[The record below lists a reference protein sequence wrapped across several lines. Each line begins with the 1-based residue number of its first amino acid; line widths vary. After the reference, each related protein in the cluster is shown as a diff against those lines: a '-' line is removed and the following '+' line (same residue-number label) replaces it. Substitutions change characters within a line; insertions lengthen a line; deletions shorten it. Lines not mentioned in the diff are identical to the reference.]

1 MRLVTW
7 TTPRI
12 TTRIATFTIWIAA
25 CFLLAV
31 CYGAETL
38 NPLVEA
44 ARDGNE
50 AGVQVA
56 LRNHADVNAA
66 EPDGTT
72 ALAWAA
78 RIDDV
83 EIADLLLRAGANA
96 NASNK
101 YGVTP
106 ISLACTNGSAAMIE
120 KLIASGADANAKL
133 PEGETALMTASR
145 TGKVDAVQVLL
156 KHGADVNAKETW
168 RGQTALM
175 WAAAEGHVEV
185 VQALMKAGADM
196 HVRSKAPP
204 ARINPYETPA
214 LARTATATDRTSA
227 ITEKTST
234 TTGKIAA
241 LDAETPAEDK
251 TPADGKPAAAGR
263 SGGGGR
269 GGAARAADFTPL
281 LFAVRNGHIPVVKA
295 LLAAGADPNETL
307 GDGTSALVLAAL
319 NARYELGVVLLDH
332 DARPNADGSGFTALH
347 QVVWTR
353 RPNIHKTP
361 AAVPSGNLDSIGF
374 AKALVAHGGN
384 VNARE
389 TKEPNDGNLGKLKR
403 IGATPFLLA
412 AKGADP
418 EMMRVLLALGADPTL
433 STSEHITPLEAAAG
447 VGVYR
452 VAESPGTNDE
462 AFECVKIAFEHDSD
476 VNHIDDVGRT
486 AMHGAALRGANNIVQ
501 FLYDHGAKLDI
512 VDKKGWTPLVIAEGV
527 FYPDVFKTELQT
539 AELLRKLGAK
549 EIEASDAV
557 RYAGME
563 KDGRESAGGIDTT
576 VGRGSF
582 DTPPPA
588 PPKPV
593 TPAATA
599 PAIPKN

>member
-1 MRLVTW
+1 MR
-7 TTPRI
+7 I
-12 TTRIATFTIWIAA
+12 TIWIA
-25 CFLLAV
+25 CFLVGAV
-31 CYGAETL
+31 SDGAEKI

-44 ARDGNE
+44 AQNGNK
-50 AGVQVA
+50 AGVQLA

-72 ALAWAA
+72 ALQWAA
-78 RIDDV
+78 QMDDL
-83 EIADLLLRAGANA
+83 EIADILLAAGAYA
-96 NASNK
+96 NAANN

-106 ISLACTNGSAAMIE
+106 LALACTNGSAAMIE
-120 KLIASGADANAKL
+120 KLLRAGADPNSKL
-133 PEGETALMTASR
+133 REGETALMTASR
-145 TGKVDAVQVLL
+145 TGKLDAVQVLL

-185 VQALMKAGADM
+185 VQALLKAGADM
-196 HVRSKAPP
+196 HARSKAPP
-204 ARINPYETPA
+204 VPINP
-214 LARTATATDRTSA
+214 
-227 ITEKTST
+227 
-234 TTGKIAA
+234 
-241 LDAETPAEDK
+241 DAP
-251 TPADGKPAAAGR
+251 KPAAGKPP
-263 SGGGGR
+263 
-269 GGAARAADFTPL
+269 AARAPRPTDFTPL

-307 GDGTSALVLAAL
+307 ADGTSALVLAAM

-374 AKALVAHGGN
+374 AKALVAHGAN

-403 IGATPFLLA
+403 IGATPFILA

-418 EMMRVLLALGADPTL
+418 EMMRVLLALGADATL
-433 STSEHITPLEAAAG
+433 STNEHITPLEAAAG

-462 AFECVKIAFEHDSD
+462 ALECVKIALEHGGD

-501 FLYDHGAKLDI
+501 LLYDHGAKLDI

-527 FYPDVFKTELQT
+527 FYPDVFKTEIQT

-549 EIEASDAV
+549 EVEVSEAV

-582 DTPPPA
+582 EAPPPM

-593 TPAATA
+593 TPGATT
-599 PAIPKN
+599 PTSPKN

>member
-1 MRLVTW
+1 MRAGSW
-7 TTPRI
+7 FTT
-12 TTRIATFTIWIAA
+12 
-25 CFLLAV
+25 CFLLAAS
-31 CYGAETL
+31 YGAENL

-44 ARDGNE
+44 AQNGNK
-50 AGVQVA
+50 AGVQLA

-66 EPDGTT
+66 QPDGTT
-72 ALAWAA
+72 ALEWAA
-78 RIDDV
+78 RLDDL
-83 EIADLLLRAGANA
+83 EIADILLGAGANA
-96 NASNK
+96 KAANK

-106 ISLACTNGSAAMIE
+106 ISLAATNGSAAMIE
-120 KLIASGADANAKL
+120 RLIRAGADSNSTL

-145 TGKVDAVQVLL
+145 TGKLDAVQVLL
-156 KHGADVNAKETW
+156 KHGADVNAKENW

-185 VQALMKAGADM
+185 VEALLKAGADM
-196 HVRSKAPP
+196 HARAKAPP
-204 ARINPYETPA
+204 PPPIDPDDDPA
-214 LARTATATDRTSA
+214 AGA
-227 ITEKTST
+227 
-234 TTGKIAA
+234 
-241 LDAETPAEDK
+241 
-251 TPADGKPAAAGR
+251 KPAAADNK
-263 SGGGGR
+263 
-269 GGAARAADFTPL
+269 AATEEKARPENKPPAKRKPRPTDFTPF

-295 LLAAGADPNETL
+295 LLAAGADPNEAL
-307 GDGTSALVLAAL
+307 SDGTSALVLAAM

-389 TKEPNDGNLGKLKR
+389 TKEPDDGNLGKLKR

-418 EMMRVLLALGADPTL
+418 EMMRVLLSLGADPTL
-433 STSEHITPLEAAAG
+433 STNEHITPLEAAAG

-462 AFECVKIAFEHDSD
+462 AMECVKIAFEHGGE
-476 VNHIDDVGRT
+476 VNHVDDVGRT

-501 FLYDHGAKLDI
+501 FLYDHGAQLDV
-512 VDKKGWTPLVIAEGV
+512 VDKKGWTPLIIAEGV
-527 FYPDVFKTELQT
+527 FYPDVFKTEVQT

-549 EIEASDAV
+549 EIEVSEAV
-557 RYAGME
+557 RYAGMD
-563 KDGRESAGGIDTT
+563 KDGRESAGGFDTT

-582 DTPPPA
+582 EAPPM

-593 TPAATA
+593 TPAG
-599 PAIPKN
+599 KN

>member
-1 MRLVTW
+1 MT
-7 TTPRI
+7 
-12 TTRIATFTIWIAA
+12 A

-31 CYGAETL
+31 CFGAENL

-44 ARDGNE
+44 ARDGNK
-50 AGVQVA
+50 AGVQA
-56 LRNHADVNAA
+56 GLRNHVDVNAA

-78 RIDDV
+78 RLDDV

-96 NASNK
+96 NAANK

-120 KLIASGADANAKL
+120 KLIAAGADANSKL

-145 TGKVDAVQVLL
+145 TGKLDAVQILL

-175 WAAAEGHVEV
+175 WAASEGHVEV
-185 VQALMKAGADM
+185 VQALLKAGADM
-196 HVRSKAPP
+196 HARSKAPP
-204 ARINPYETPA
+204 ARINPYEAPSVA
-214 LARTATATDRTSA
+214 PKAND
-227 ITEKTST
+227 
-234 TTGKIAA
+234 KIAA
-241 LDAETPAEDK
+241 ITDK
-251 TPADGKPAAAGR
+251 IATKTDKIPPITIEAPPEEKTAADGKPAPAGR
-263 SGGGGR
+263 NGGGGR

-307 GDGTSALVLAAL
+307 ADGTSALVLAAM

-374 AKALVAHGGN
+374 AKALIAHGGN
-384 VNARE
+384 INARE

-501 FLYDHGAKLDI
+501 FLYDRGAKLD
-512 VDKKGWTPLVIAEGV
+512 VADKKGWTPLVIAEGV

-549 EIEASDAV
+549 EIDVSEAV

-582 DTPPPA
+582 DMPPPT

-599 PAIPKN
+599 PGIPKN

>member
-1 MRLVTW
+1 M
-7 TTPRI
+7 
-12 TTRIATFTIWIAA
+12 RIAICIAG
-25 CFLLAV
+25 CLLHAV
-31 CYGAETL
+31 SYGAENL
-38 NPLVEA
+38 SPLMEA
-44 ARDGNE
+44 VQNGNE
-50 AGVQVA
+50 AGVQRA
-56 LRNHADVNAA
+56 LANHADVNAV
-66 EPDGTT
+66 EPDGST
-72 ALAWAA
+72 ALLWAA
-78 RIDDV
+78 RVDDV
-83 EIADLLLRAGANA
+83 EIAQILLAAGARA
-96 NASNK
+96 NAANK

-120 KLIASGADANAKL
+120 RLIRAGADPNSKL

-145 TGKVDAVQVLL
+145 TGRLDAVQVLL
-156 KHGADVNAKETW
+156 KHGAEVNAKETW

-185 VQALMKAGADM
+185 VQALLQAGADM
-196 HVRSKAPP
+196 HARSKAPP
-204 ARINPYETPA
+204 VPVDPYEMPV
-214 LARTATATDRTSA
+214 
-227 ITEKTST
+227 KPV
-234 TTGKIAA
+234 AA
-241 LDAETPAEDK
+241 EG
-251 TPADGKPAAAGR
+251 GKPAGDAKPAP
-263 SGGGGR
+263 
-269 GGAARAADFTPL
+269 AKRAPRPADFTPL

-307 GDGTSALVLAAL
+307 SDGTSALVLAAM

-374 AKALVAHGGN
+374 AKALIAHGGN

-389 TKEPNDGNLGKLKR
+389 TKEPIDGNLGKLKR

-433 STSEHITPLEAAAG
+433 STNEHITPLEAAAG

-462 AFECVKIAFEHDSD
+462 ALECVKIAFEHGGE

-486 AMHGAALRGANNIVQ
+486 AMHGAALRGANDIVQ
-501 FLYDHGAKLDI
+501 FLYDHGARLDV

-549 EIEASDAV
+549 EIEVSEAV

-563 KDGRESAGGIDTT
+563 KDGKESAGGFDTT

-582 DTPPPA
+582 EAPPM

-593 TPAATA
+593 TPAAST
-599 PAIPKN
+599 KN

>member
-1 MRLVTW
+1 MR
-7 TTPRI
+7 P
-12 TTRIATFTIWIAA
+12 AIWISA
-25 CFLLAV
+25 CFLLTAA
-31 CYGAETL
+31 YGAERID
-38 NPLVEA
+38 PLIEA
-44 ARDGNE
+44 AQNGNK
-50 AGVQVA
+50 AGVQLA
-56 LRNHADVNAA
+56 LRNHAYVNAA
-66 EPDGTT
+66 EHDGTT
-72 ALAWAA
+72 ALHWAV
-78 RIDDV
+78 RVDDV
-83 EIADLLLRAGANA
+83 EIADILLAAGADAKAA
-96 NASNK
+96 NQ

-106 ISLACTNGSAAMIE
+106 LSLACTNGSAAMIE
-120 KLIASGADANAKL
+120 KLIKAGADPNTKSS
-133 PEGETALMTASR
+133 EGETALMTASR
-145 TGKVDAVQVLL
+145 TGKPDAVQILL
-156 KHGADVNAKETW
+156 KNGADVNAKETW

-175 WAAAEGHVEV
+175 WAASEGHTEV
-185 VQALMKAGADM
+185 VEALLKAGADM
-196 HVRSKAPP
+196 HARSKAPP
-204 ARINPYETPA
+204 ARINPYESPVPEA
-214 LARTATATDRTSA
+214 
-227 ITEKTST
+227 
-234 TTGKIAA
+234 KIAVA
-241 LDAETPAEDK
+241 Q
-251 TPADGKPAAAGR
+251 
-263 SGGGGR
+263 GGR
-269 GGAARAADFTPL
+269 GGTARPTDFTPL

-307 GDGTSALVLAAL
+307 ADGTSALVLAAM

-332 DARPNADGSGFTALH
+332 DARPNANGSGFTALH

-374 AKALVAHGGN
+374 AKALVQHGADA
-384 VNARE
+384 NARE

-433 STSEHITPLEAAAG
+433 STNEHITPLEAAAG

-452 VAESPGTNDE
+452 VAESPGTNEE
-462 AFECVKIAFEHDSD
+462 AFECVKIAFEHGGE

-527 FYPDVFKTELQT
+527 FYPDVFKTEFQT

-549 EIEASDAV
+549 EIEVSEAV

-563 KDGRESAGGIDTT
+563 KDGRESAGGYDTT
-576 VGRGSF
+576 VGRGGSF
-582 DTPPPA
+582 DAPQ

-593 TPAATA
+593 VPVTPAT
-599 PAIPKN
+599 PKN

>member
-1 MRLVTW
+1 MRMRVL
-7 TTPRI
+7 
-12 TTRIATFTIWIAA
+12 IAT

-31 CYGAETL
+31 FAGAENV

-44 ARDGNE
+44 ARNGNRAE
-50 AGVQVA
+50 VQRA

-72 ALAWAA
+72 ALEWAA

-83 EIADLLLRAGANA
+83 EIADMLLGAGANA
-96 NASNK
+96 KAANK

-106 ISLACTNGSAAMIE
+106 LSLACTNGSAPMIE
-120 KLIASGADANAKL
+120 KLISAGADANSKL
-133 PEGETALMTASR
+133 PEGETVLMTASR
-145 TGKVDAVQVLL
+145 TGKPDAVQVLL

-168 RGQTALM
+168 RGQTDLM
-175 WAAAEGHVEV
+175 WAAAAGNVEV
-185 VQALMKAGADM
+185 VQALLRAGADM
-196 HVRSKAPP
+196 HARSKAPP
-204 ARINPYETPA
+204 PPPIDPDDQPVNRKPA
-214 LARTATATDRTSA
+214 ATDA
-227 ITEKTST
+227 
-234 TTGKIAA
+234 
-241 LDAETPAEDK
+241 K
-251 TPADGKPAAAGR
+251 TPPDDKLATDGKPAAGR
-263 SGGGGR
+263 GGGR
-269 GGAARAADFTPL
+269 GRAPRPSDFTPF

-295 LLAAGADPNETL
+295 LLAAGADPNEAL
-307 GDGTSALVLAAL
+307 SDGTSALVLAAM

-361 AAVPSGNLDSIGF
+361 APVPSGNLDSIGF

-384 VNARE
+384 VNARQ
-389 TKEPNDGNLGKLKR
+389 TKEPIDGNLGKLKR

-418 EMMRVLLALGADPTL
+418 EMMRVLLSLGADPTL
-433 STSEHITPLEAAAG
+433 STNEHITPLEAAAG

-462 AFECVKIAFEHDSD
+462 AMECVKIAFEHGGD

-501 FLYDHGAKLDI
+501 FLYDHGAKLDV

-527 FYPDVFKTELQT
+527 FYPDVFKSEVQT

-549 EIEASDAV
+549 EIEVSEAV

-563 KDGRESAGGIDTT
+563 KDGRESAGGFDTT

-582 DTPPPA
+582 EAPPA

-593 TPAATA
+593 TPGAAPPVAT
-599 PAIPKN
+599 KN

>member
-1 MRLVTW
+1 MRLDTW
-7 TTPRI
+7 I
-12 TTRIATFTIWIAA
+12 TTSITT
-25 CFLLAV
+25 CFLVAV
-31 CYGAETL
+31 CHGAEKPS
-38 NPLVEA
+38 PLVEA
-44 ARDGNE
+44 ARNGNK
-50 AGVQVA
+50 AGVQLA

-83 EIADLLLRAGANA
+83 EIADLLLTAGASA
-96 NASNK
+96 KAANK

-106 ISLACTNGSAAMIE
+106 LSLACTNGSAVMIG
-120 KLIASGADANAKL
+120 KLIGAGADPNSTL

-145 TGKVDAVQVLL
+145 TGKLDAVQVLL
-156 KHGADVNAKETW
+156 KRGADVNAKETW

-185 VQALMKAGADM
+185 VQALLRAGADM
-196 HVRSKAPP
+196 HARSKAPP
-204 ARINPYETPA
+204 ARVNPYEAPSVA
-214 LARTATATDRTSA
+214 PKATATDKTATIA
-227 ITEKTST
+227 I
-234 TTGKIAA
+234 GAPP
-241 LDAETPAEDK
+241 DDK
-251 TPADGKPAAAGR
+251 PDADGKPAPSGR
-263 SGGGGR
+263 SGGSGR
-269 GGAARAADFTPL
+269 GAAKAADFTPL

-307 GDGTSALVLAAL
+307 GDGTSALVLAAM

-374 AKALVAHGGN
+374 AKALISHGGN

-462 AFECVKIAFEHDSD
+462 AFECVKIAFENGGD

-501 FLYDHGAKLDI
+501 FLYDHGAKLDV
-512 VDKKGWTPLVIAEGV
+512 VDKKGWSPLVIAEGV

-549 EIEASDAV
+549 EIEVSEAV

-563 KDGRESAGGIDTT
+563 KDGRESAGGFDTT

-582 DTPPPA
+582 DMPPPA

-599 PAIPKN
+599 PGTPEKLKQNYDHY

>member
-1 MRLVTW
+1 MRPGPW
-7 TTPRI
+7 I
-12 TTRIATFTIWIAA
+12 TT
-25 CFLLAV
+25 CFLLGAS
-31 CYGAETL
+31 YGAENL

-44 ARDGNE
+44 AQNGNK
-50 AGVQVA
+50 AGVQLA

-66 EPDGTT
+66 QPDGTT
-72 ALAWAA
+72 ALEWAA
-78 RIDDV
+78 RLDDL
-83 EIADLLLRAGANA
+83 EIADILLGAGANA
-96 NASNK
+96 KAANK

-106 ISLACTNGSAAMIE
+106 ISLAATNGSAAMIDR
-120 KLIASGADANAKL
+120 LIRAGADANSTL

-145 TGKVDAVQVLL
+145 TGRLDAVQVLL
-156 KHGADVNAKETW
+156 KHRADVNAKENW

-185 VQALMKAGADM
+185 VEALLKAGADM
-196 HVRSKAPP
+196 HARAKAPP
-204 ARINPYETPA
+204 PPPPDPDDDPA
-214 LARTATATDRTSA
+214 
-227 ITEKTST
+227 
-234 TTGKIAA
+234 AA
-241 LDAETPAEDK
+241 A
-251 TPADGKPAAAGR
+251 KPAAAENK
-263 SGGGGR
+263 
-269 GGAARAADFTPL
+269 AATEEKARPENKPPAKRKPRPTDFTPF

-295 LLAAGADPNETL
+295 LLAAGADPNEAL
-307 GDGTSALVLAAL
+307 SDGTSALVLAAM

-389 TKEPNDGNLGKLKR
+389 TKEPDDGNLGKLKR

-418 EMMRVLLALGADPTL
+418 EMMRVLLSLGADPTL
-433 STSEHITPLEAAAG
+433 STNEQITPLEAAAG

-462 AFECVKIAFEHDSD
+462 AMECVKIAFEHGGE

-501 FLYDHGAKLDI
+501 FLYDHGAQLDV

-527 FYPDVFKTELQT
+527 FYPDVFKTEVQT

-549 EIEASDAV
+549 EIEVGEAI
-557 RYAGME
+557 RYAGMD
-563 KDGRESAGGIDTT
+563 KDGRESAGGFDTT

-582 DTPPPA
+582 EAPPM

-593 TPAATA
+593 TPAATT
-599 PAIPKN
+599 PVSSKN

>member
-1 MRLVTW
+1 MRAALC
-7 TTPRI
+7 
-12 TTRIATFTIWIAA
+12 IASLS
-25 CFLLAV
+25 LLSVYATEN
-31 CYGAETL
+31 A
-38 NPLVEA
+38 NPLITA
-44 ARDGNE
+44 AQNGNK
-50 AGVQVA
+50 AAVQRA
-56 LRNHADVNAA
+56 LKNHADVNVA

-72 ALAWAA
+72 ALHYAA
-78 RIDDV
+78 QSDDP
-83 EIADLLLRAGANA
+83 EIADVLLSAGANA
-96 NASNK
+96 KVANK

-106 ISLACTNGSAAMIE
+106 LNLACTNGSAIMVE
-120 KLIASGADANAKL
+120 KLIAAGADANSAL

-145 TGKVDAVQVLL
+145 TGKVDAVNILL
-156 KHGADVNAKETW
+156 KHGAQVNAKETW

-185 VQALMKAGADM
+185 VQALIKAGADL
-196 HVRSKAPP
+196 HARSKAPP
-204 ARINPYETPA
+204 ARVNPYETPKA
-214 LARTATATDRTSA
+214 EAAPATAPTAPPVASQAATDDNA
-227 ITEKTST
+227 IVAVARR
-234 TTGKIAA
+234 G
-241 LDAETPAEDK
+241 
-251 TPADGKPAAAGR
+251 AGR
-263 SGGGGR
+263 PN
-269 GGAARAADFTPL
+269 DFTPF

-295 LLAAGADPNETL
+295 LLAAGQDPNEAL
-307 GDGTSALVLAAL
+307 ADGTSALILSAM

-374 AKALVAHGGN
+374 AKALIAHGGN

-418 EMMRVLLALGADPTL
+418 EMMRVLLALGADSTIPTN
-433 STSEHITPLEAAAG
+433 EHITPLEAAAG

-462 AFECVKIAFEHDSD
+462 AFECVKIALEHGGEI
-476 VNHIDDVGRT
+476 NHIDDIGRT

-501 FLYDHGAKLDI
+501 FLFDRGAKLD
-512 VDKKGWTPLVIAEGV
+512 VFDKKGWTPLIISEGI
-527 FYPDVFKTELQT
+527 FYPDVFKTEVQT

-549 EIEASDAV
+549 EVEVSEAV

-563 KDGRESAGGIDTT
+563 KDGRESAGGLDTT
-576 VGRGSF
+576 VGRGGGF
-582 DTPPPA
+582 EAPA
-588 PPKPV
+588 APTKPV
-593 TPAATA
+593 TPVSHPVT
-599 PAIPKN
+599 PKN